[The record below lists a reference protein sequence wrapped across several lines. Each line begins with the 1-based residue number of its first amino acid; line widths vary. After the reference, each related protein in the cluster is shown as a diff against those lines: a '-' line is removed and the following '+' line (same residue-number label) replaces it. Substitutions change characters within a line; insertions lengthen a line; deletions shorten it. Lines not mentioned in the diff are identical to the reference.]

1 MKKTGSAAARL
12 AAAPVSR
19 EVALVVGASTL
30 DLSLSEL
37 LAAHAHC

>member
-30 DLSLSEL
+30 DLSEL
-37 LAAHAHC
+37 LAAHAYC